1 MNRKNVVR
9 TALIVVGA
17 IVLWFGFGVIS
28 AQRACAHDPR
38 FACSPRSAQNSVRVP
53 DASKSWA
60 YYGRLVPG
68 QSDTYA
74 FDVPQQLGVPMS
86 LLIEA
91 TDVGNPARPQAI
103 VRDAAGATVATLD
116 IHQHEPM
123 YEPFS
128 GVNYLTTPERRF
140 VLAPG
145 AYTAIVTMEGGSQPQ
160 RYVFAIGEAEKFGI
174 GEIPYVLGA
183 VYRVKT
189 RGY

>member
-1 MNRKNVVR
+1 MRKNVVR
-9 TALIVVGA
+9 ATLVVACA
-17 IVLWFGFGVIS
+17 ILLWFGFGLIS

-38 FACSPRSAQNSVRVP
+38 FACSPRPAQSSVRVP

-68 QSDTYA
+68 QSDTYT
-74 FDVPQQLGVPMS
+74 FEVPRQLGVPMS

-91 TDVGNPARPQAI
+91 ADAGDPARPQAI
-103 VRDAAGATVATLD
+103 VKNAAGATVATLD
-116 IHQHEPM
+116 LHQHEPM

-128 GVNYLTTPERRF
+128 GINYLTTPDHRF

-145 AYTAIVTMEGGSQPQ
+145 HYTATVTMNGGLQPQ